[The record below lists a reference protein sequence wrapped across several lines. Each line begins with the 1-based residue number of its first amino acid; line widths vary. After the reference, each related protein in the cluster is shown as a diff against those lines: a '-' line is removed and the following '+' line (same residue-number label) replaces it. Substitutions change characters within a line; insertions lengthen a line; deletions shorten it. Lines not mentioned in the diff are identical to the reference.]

1 MRVFSMGGGEYAK
14 ATAYFHL
21 DLKDTSPYNAW
32 VRVCAFVRL
41 GMIHDIKKEREQ
53 AEEYYF

>member
-1 MRVFSMGGGEYAK
+1 MGGGEYAK
-14 ATAYFHL
+14 ATAYFHPA
-21 DLKDTSPYNAW
+21 LKDTSPYNAW